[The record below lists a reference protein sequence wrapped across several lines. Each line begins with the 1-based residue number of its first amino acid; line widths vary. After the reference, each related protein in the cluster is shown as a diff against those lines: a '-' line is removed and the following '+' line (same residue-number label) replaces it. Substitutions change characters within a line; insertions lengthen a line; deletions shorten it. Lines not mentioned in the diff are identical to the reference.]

1 MATFIPPVT
10 GATSMAAPTRGLVDV
25 SGHRTCLIARFSGAG
40 LRAVAPCRAAARP
53 VAIAGDFTGAAAAG
67 GRFWFTELTPL
78 PTPGT
83 RAAFAALGARGGLL
97 PRFFIGGTG
106 ISETAPVDLVAPGTP
121 LTASGDVYVGATLGV
136 CALSPGEWARILV
149 EAMAGETGLDP
160 WDAFRPLL
168 EAGPSLYVLN
178 HAGQVPADGEMNFEV
193 DTGDGTVTGVALGAN
208 GDLQAATPLPLF
220 DPGTRIR
227 LATGAGGIPYHTA
240 FDPGLRSPAAPDTPI
255 SDLWFSPA
263 QFAGG
268 RGTILCTDLD
278 RWFGARPPGVTLARY
293 RAGNRLVGL
302 LDGEETLGQIRA
314 DIDTLLQ
321 SDIPADG
328 QEYGAW
334 LASWAFKNIRMRPDR
349 AGEPAEPLFVELI
362 KALDARARQLAGQNE
377 NLSVRLLATKLVN
390 FEGNESALERRL
402 MCVILLIWLFG
413 EAAVAALLLRAVGK
427 GVAWETGVALSGA
440 GMLAV
445 IAAHPAFVDIIEGAI
460 DGSNEVMGLL
470 EPQDASPHFA
480 LWSRYPARFSDNP
493 VSSGNLAGMLDSLA
507 HLKRLGVWH
516 SKMQLFALPA
526 RTPGAAP
533 DYVGYLGG
541 VDINE
546 NRIDS
551 WGHGWPAEYHDVHA
565 KLTGPA
571 VADLFQSYYERY
583 VHEMAVQPGLAIA
596 ANTCPCDTPR
606 DTDGGAKRLAA
617 IPATGDDIV
626 QIARTIYRPQPQN
639 AAEGFWFA
647 PQGEA
652 SAHDSILRAINS
664 AREYIYIEDQFMAPP
679 DQGLE
684 QVDDQG
690 EEILEALMG
699 AANRCRALIMVFP
712 EGTGDPQWR
721 FGVERRNWLMSRLA
735 QAWSNSPS
743 EPDRRHFLPLIHA
756 RPLLDKTGHVAAF
769 RRTILKEAIA
779 DGATF
784 FSVVD
789 GIRVPAT
796 PCWAWISGELVLVTK
811 KELVTSD
818 GTARL
823 TVERGVRHNM
833 DAWVRPHPKGA
844 PVTFARFDDVFI
856 HAKMML
862 VDDVYGSIGSVNMS
876 RRSMYHDGEISAQV
890 IPGQLRAA
898 AANPVRDLRCRV
910 WADHLGIPPDTALS
924 ALADP
929 LDALALFRRS
939 RAAGN
944 TLVPFKLLDDLKP
957 QGMSIETKDAIAWL
971 GTIFGGI
978 GQVGGDLVRRDI
990 YSTIV
995 DPTTALDPFFAS
1007 NPFPGFD
1014 I

>member
-1 MATFIPPVT
+1 MATFIPPVI
-10 GATSMAAPTRGLVDV
+10 GATSMAASTRGLVDV
-25 SGHRTCLIARFSGAG
+25 SGHRTCLIARFSGVAV
-40 LRAVAPCRAAARP
+40 RAVAPCRAAVRP
-53 VAIAGDFTGAAAAG
+53 VAIAGDFTGAAVAG
-67 GRFWFTELTPL
+67 DRFWFSELSPL

-83 RAAFAALGARGGLL
+83 RATFAALGARGALL
-97 PRFFIGGTG
+97 PRFFIGGAG
-106 ISETAPVDLVAPGTP
+106 ISESLPVNLVEPGAP
-121 LTASGDVYVGATLGV
+121 LTTSGDVYVGALLGV
-136 CALSPGEWARILV
+136 CALSPREWARILV
-149 EAMAGETGLDP
+149 EAMAGEIGLDG
-160 WDAFRPLL
+160 WDVFRPLL
-168 EAGPSLYVLN
+168 ATSPSLHVLN

-193 DTGDGTVTGVALGAN
+193 DTGAGTVTRIALGAN
-208 GDLQAATPLPLF
+208 GDLQAATTLPLF
-220 DPGTRIR
+220 DPATRIR
-227 LATGAGGIPYHTA
+227 LATGVGGIPYHTA
-240 FDPGLRSPAAPDTPI
+240 FDPGLRSPAAADAPL
-255 SDLWFSPA
+255 SERWFAPA

-268 RGTILCTDLD
+268 SGTILCTDLD
-278 RWFGARPPGVTLARY
+278 RWFGARPPDVTLPRF
-293 RAGNRLVGL
+293 RTGNRLIGL
-302 LDGEETLGQIRA
+302 LDGEETLGLIRA
-314 DIDTLLQ
+314 DIDTLLK

-334 LASWAFKNIRMRPDR
+334 LASWAFKNIRMRPDQP
-349 AGEPAEPLFVELI
+349 GELPEPHFVDLI
-362 KALDARARQLAGQNE
+362 KALDARSRQLEGQSS

-390 FEGNESALERRL
+390 FEGTESELERRL
-402 MCVILLIWLFG
+402 MCVIILIWLFG
-413 EAAVAALLLRAVGK
+413 EAAVAALLLRLVGK
-427 GVAWETGVALSGA
+427 GVAWETGVILSGA
-440 GMLAV
+440 GILA
-445 IAAHPAFVDIIEGAI
+445 IIIAHPALVDIIEGAI
-460 DGSNEVMGLL
+460 DGSNEVMELL
-470 EPQDASPHFA
+470 EPQDGAAHFA
-480 LWSRYPARFSDNP
+480 LWSRYPARFTDNP
-493 VSSGNLAGMLDSLA
+493 VASDNLGGMLASLA

-516 SKMQLFALPA
+516 SKMQLFALPS
-526 RTPGAAP
+526 RTPAAPP

-583 VHEMAVQPGLAIA
+583 VHEMAVQPDLAIA

-606 DTDGGAKRLAA
+606 DTDDGAKSLAA

-626 QIARTIYRPQPQN
+626 QIARTIYRPQPLN

-684 QVDDQG
+684 QVENQG
-690 EEILEALMG
+690 EEILEALLG
-699 AANRCRALIMVFP
+699 AASRCKALIMVFP

-735 QAWSNSPS
+735 QAWSNTPS

-769 RRTILKEAIA
+769 RRTVLKEAIT

-789 GIRVPAT
+789 GIRVPDA
-796 PCWAWISGELVLVTK
+796 PCWAWISGELVLVTM

-818 GTARL
+818 KTARL

-833 DAWVRPHPKGA
+833 DSWVRPHPKGA

-898 AANPVRDLRCRV
+898 AVNPVRDLRCRV
-910 WADHLGIPPDTALS
+910 WADHLGIPPETALS

-944 TLVPFKLLDDLKP
+944 TLVPFKLLDDMKP
-957 QGMSIETKDAIAWL
+957 QGMAIETKDAIALL

-978 GQVGGDLVRRDI
+978 TQVGGDLVRRDI

-995 DPTTALDPFFAS
+995 DPTTSLDPFFAS
-1007 NPFPGFD
+1007 NPFPEVD
-1014 I
+1014 V